1 MSVDTV
7 ARFVITLAAD
17 PEKLKTYLESTENR
31 IAMVEGLNPQF
42 WPLNEIEKQTLMT
55 GDFNLIYG
63 YLDENGGIRG
73 INEIM
78 T

>member
-17 PEKLKTYLESTENR
+17 PEKLALYRKSSEDR
-31 IAMVEGLNPQF
+31 VAMVNGLDAAS
-42 WPLNEIEKQTLMT
+42 WPLTAPEKQFLFL
-55 GDFNLIYG
+55 GDFNQLFTF
-63 YLDENGGIRG
+63 LDENGGGRG
-73 INEIM
+73 INEIQ